1 MGAPITSIYAALCA
15 ILMIA
20 LATRVALARRRYE
33 VGVGS
38 GGHEPLARA
47 IRVHANF
54 VEYVPFALILML
66 LAEMGGVTGWLMHLF
81 GITLIVSR
89 LLHAWGLTRAAGTSF
104 GRFYGSLGTWALI
117 LVLAGLILLRQ
128 V

>member
-1 MGAPITSIYAALCA
+1 MGAPITSIYAALCG

-20 LATRVALARRRYE
+20 LAMRVSLARRRYR

-38 GGHEPLARA
+38 GGHEPLERT

-54 VEYVPFALILML
+54 VEFVPLALVLML
-66 LAEMGGVTGWLMHLF
+66 LAEMGGVTGWLMHAF

-89 LLHAWGLTRAAGTSF
+89 LLHAWGLARAGGESF
-104 GRFYGSLGTWALI
+104 GRLYGSLGTWALI

-128 V
+128 A